1 MSTSL
6 TTDLRT
12 DWEEWHSA
20 REREL
25 ATPHGWLSLTSFH
38 WLPGSPEQL
47 PGLPGLYSV
56 QDGQAVLTA
65 SADDGYAQAD
75 GGAPVNGS
83 ATTRVAEAKSLLW
96 LTLGDVVI
104 ELALRGGRYTIRTRD
119 PKAAARAAF
128 RGVPAF
134 PVDEKWLV
142 KGRYEPFDAP
152 QQISV
157 STARDDLVQQI
168 TGVGTVLLEL
178 DGEQYPLIATAG
190 AGGALSIA
198 FHDATN
204 GVQTARWRAV
214 PTSVPTSDGSVEI
227 DFNRAINFPFS
238 FSDYGTCP
246 APPAGNTLPLAVTA
260 GELAP
265 RRAGQQ

>member
-6 TTDLRT
+6 TTDLRA
-12 DWEEWHSA
+12 DWQKWHSA

-25 ATPHGWLSLTSFH
+25 DTPHGWLSLTSFH
-38 WLPGSPEQL
+38 WLPGSTAKL

-56 QDGQAVLTA
+56 QDGEAVLAA
-65 SADDGYAQAD
+65 SAADGYSTAD
-75 GGAPVNGS
+75 GAPVDGTVR
-83 ATTRVAEAKSLLW
+83 AQVAEAKSLVW

-134 PVDEKWLV
+134 PVDEKWLSH
-142 KGRYEPFDAP
+142 GRFEPFVAP
-152 QQISV
+152 QRISV

-168 TGVGTVLLEL
+168 TGVGTVTLEL
-178 DGEQYPLIATAG
+178 DGRQYSLIATAG
-190 AGGALSIA
+190 AGGALNIA

-204 GVQTARWRAV
+204 GSETARWRAV
-214 PTSVPTSDGSVEI
+214 PTSVPTGNGGVEI
-227 DFNRAINFPFS
+227 DFNRAVNFPFA

-246 APPAGNTLPLAVTA
+246 APPAGNTLPIAITA

-265 RRAGQQ
+265 RRDGRQ